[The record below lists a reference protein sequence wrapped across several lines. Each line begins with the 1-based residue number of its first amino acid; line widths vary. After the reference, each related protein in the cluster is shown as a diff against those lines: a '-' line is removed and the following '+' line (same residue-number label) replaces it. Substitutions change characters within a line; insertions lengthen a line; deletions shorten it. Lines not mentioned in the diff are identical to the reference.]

1 MRATISAVGH
11 FAPDKRLTNR
21 ELEEMVDT
29 NDEWIVSRT
38 GIRERRVL
46 APGLGTSEMAI
57 NASRM
62 ALESRGMDP
71 GELDAILLATVTPD
85 NPVPGA
91 VSLVQHSLGAGNCW
105 GMDINGGCTG
115 FLCALAT
122 GAQFIESG
130 RYRKILVIGA
140 DTMSSI
146 IDYTDRNTCILFGDG
161 AGAVVLEAAGSDE
174 EGIVDFILRLDGMGV
189 PFLRV
194 SAGGSAR
201 PASAETVA
209 DREHCV
215 RQDGRTVFKHAVHGM
230 VDVSERLLE
239 RQGLS
244 PSDVGLLIPHQA
256 NSRIIDSVSR
266 RLGLSPEQVFVNIQK
281 YGNTTAAT
289 IPLAMSEA
297 YRERRLSKGQWTL
310 LTAFGAGFT
319 WGSLLMRWTLD

>member
-46 APGLGTSEMAI
+46 TPGLGTSEMAI

-91 VSLVQHSLGAGNCW
+91 VSLVQHSLGADNCW

-140 DTMSSI
+140 DAMSSI

-194 SAGGSAR
+194 PAGGSAR

-244 PSDVGLLIPHQA
+244 PSDVDLLIPHQA